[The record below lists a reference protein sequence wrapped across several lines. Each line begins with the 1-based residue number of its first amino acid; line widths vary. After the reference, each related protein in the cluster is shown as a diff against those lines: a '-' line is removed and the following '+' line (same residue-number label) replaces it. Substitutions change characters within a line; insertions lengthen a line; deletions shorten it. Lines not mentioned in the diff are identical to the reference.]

1 MSAKDFSSKNNSIDK
16 FISESKKMEEDISN
30 AFMNVEE
37 LYLED
42 IVGLYFNMINISS
55 IAKAIKKNNGKI
67 EKEIP
72 EETLIKIQ
80 KTQNRLNEKFN
91 ETLHPLLIS
100 NLEKRI
106 GEFKSNL
113 KTNTNPKSKI
123 KNEIEDQAKKFEE
136 LRKLM
141 STKEFVNQYA
151 KVLGN

>member
-16 FISESKKMEEDISN
+16 FISDSKKMEEDISN

-42 IVGLYFNMINISS
+42 IMKLYFKIINISS

-91 ETLHPLLIS
+91 ETLHPRLIS

-106 GEFKSNL
+106 EEFKSNL
-113 KTNTNPKSKI
+113 KTNPKSKI
-123 KNEIEDQAKKFEE
+123 QNEIEDQAKKFEE